1 MLLLSLFAALYG
13 AFWAARRLVRPIQ
26 DLVAGTRAVAKGDFD
41 MRLPLTSHDEM
52 GILVHSF
59 NDMTKRLARAREET
73 RRSQQAVEA
82 ERANLAVILAR
93 LSTGVI
99 SLEPDRTMR
108 TANQA
113 ACTILGADVESVIG
127 KPLVGGGRR
136 QLAVRAVRGRLQR
149 APRRRPDANGASNW
163 CYRANRAAAS

>member
-1 MLLLSLFAALYG
+1 
-13 AFWAARRLVRPIQ
+13 
-26 DLVAGTRAVAKGDFD
+26 
-41 MRLPLTSHDEM
+41 
-52 GILVHSF
+52 ILVHSF
-59 NDMTKRLARAREET
+59 NDMTKRLARTREQA

-113 ACTILGADVESVIG
+113 ACSILGVDVDALIG
-127 KPLVGGGRR
+127 KPLAQSGRGAP
-136 QLAVRAVRGRLQR
+136 LFEEFEAACSARL
-149 APRRRPDANGASNW
+149 D
-163 CYRANRAAAS
+163 

>member
-1 MLLLSLFAALYG
+1 MAATAG
-13 AFWAARRLVRPIQ
+13 THWAARRLVRPIQ

-59 NDMTKRLARAREET
+59 NDMTRRLARARVEM
-73 RRSQQAVEA
+73 RRSQQVAEA

-99 SLEPDRTMR
+99 SLEPDTTIR

-113 ACTILGADVESVIG
+113 ASAILGTDVEALIG
-127 KPLVGGGRR
+127 H
-136 QLAVRAVRGRLQR
+136 AV
-149 APRRRPDANGASNW
+149 PD
-163 CYRANRAAAS
+163 